1 MDGAGGGSRGLHGGR
16 GRDSARHAAVPASF
30 VADESALHEEAIA
43 IAGSHDFGDPAYREG
58 LRAVLAAYD
67 SEARFHEAGRP
78 AARANL
84 VQLLATRLR
93 SQDRVKRS
101 AAGAPIQRP
110 LIVLGMVRT
119 GSTAL
124 HHLLAQDPQLQCLEY
139 WLAARPQ
146 RRPPPASWPS
156 HPDFR
161 AAADEIEAMY
171 AFDPALRKIHLM
183 AADLAEECRHF
194 LAQSFTDDS
203 FEVNATVPSYTA
215 WYEDGGHAAAYRRHR
230 ALVGLIGGDD
240 RRRWLLKYPVHLKH
254 LADLLTV
261 YPDACVIQT
270 HRDPSQVMASYVEL
284 IAGFRAI
291 YERDIDRAAIARE
304 QLEVW
309 AAGAERAVAVRA
321 RHDAAQFHDVF
332 FRDFVRD
339 PIGSV
344 RGIYE
349 RFGLTMSDDAER
361 RMRAW
366 QGGNP
371 DGGGPR
377 QPRVWEDVE
386 LPRAAV
392 LDRFAPY
399 MRHFDL
405 TVE

>member
-1 MDGAGGGSRGLHGGR
+1 MSTFI
-16 GRDSARHAAVPASF
+16 DSEH
-30 VADESALHEEAIA
+30 ALHDEAIA
-43 IAGSHDFGDPAYREG
+43 AAGSDDFGDPTYRDA
-58 LRAVLAAYD
+58 LRVILAAYD
-67 SEARFHEAGRP
+67 REARFHDAGRA

-93 SQDRVKRS
+93 SERRLKERG
-101 AAGAPIQRP
+101 AGTTATIHRP
-110 LIVLGMVRT
+110 LVVLGLVRT

-124 HHLLAQDPQLQCLEY
+124 HHLLAQDPQLQSLEY

-146 RRPPPASWPS
+146 RRPPPDGWTS
-156 HPDFR
+156 HADFQ
-161 AAADEIEAMY
+161 AAVAEIEAMY
-171 AFDPALRKIHLM
+171 AFDPALRTIHLM

-203 FEVNATVPSYTA
+203 FEVNATVPSYTR
-215 WYEDGGHAAAYRRHR
+215 WYEGGRHVAAYRRHR
-230 ALVGLIGGDD
+230 ALAQLVGGDD

-254 LADLLTV
+254 LAALLEV

-270 HRDPSQVMASYVEL
+270 HRDPTQVMASYVEL

-291 YERDIDRAAIARE
+291 FERDIDRAAIARE

-309 AAGAERAVAVRA
+309 AAGAERALAVRA
-321 RHDAAQFHDVF
+321 KHDPAQFHDVF
-332 FRDFVRD
+332 FRDFVAD
-339 PIGSV
+339 PIATV
-344 RGIYE
+344 RTIYD
-349 RFGLTMSDDAER
+349 RFGLVLSEEAER

-371 DGGGPR
+371 DGGKRP
-377 QPRVWEDVE
+377 PRVWEDVE

-392 LDRFAPY
+392 LERFATY

-405 TVE
+405 AAE